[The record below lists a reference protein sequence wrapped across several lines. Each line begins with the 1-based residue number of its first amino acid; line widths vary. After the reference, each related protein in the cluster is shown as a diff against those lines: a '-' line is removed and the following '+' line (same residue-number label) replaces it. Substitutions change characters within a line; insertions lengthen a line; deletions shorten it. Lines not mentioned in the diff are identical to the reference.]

1 MKKFLIVTAVLL
13 GTALPLFAHPHIML
27 ITDLEFDFS
36 EHLCKG
42 VWVEWGFDRFFSS
55 MIIQDYDADRNGS
68 FSGKEIQEIHDHAF
82 INLKRYGYFVSIRK
96 GNTRKS
102 PDKVE
107 HFSARQKDGQL
118 FYKFYIPLGDSY
130 GANFYLSIFD
140 PTYYCAVKYTDNPV
154 IIKQDNGT
162 PPRFKLAENKKYPVY
177 YNPYG
182 ASDDTTTYTKWK
194 PGLETAYPK
203 EVHIYFEK

>member
-1 MKKFLIVTAVLL
+1 ML

-27 ITDLEFDFS
+27 MTDLKFEFTG
-36 EHLCKG
+36 HLCKG

-55 MIIQDYDADRNGS
+55 MIIQDYDADGDGS
-68 FSGKEIQEIHDHAF
+68 FSSKEIQEIHDHAF

-96 GNTRKS
+96 GNIRKS

-107 HFSARQKDGQL
+107 NFSARQKDGQL
-118 FYKFYIPLGDSY
+118 FYNFFIPMDNSY
-130 GANFYLSIFD
+130 GDNFFLSIFD

-154 IIKQDNGT
+154 IIDQDNGT
-162 PPRFKLAENKKYPVY
+162 APRFKLAENKKYPVY

-182 ASDDTTTYTKWK
+182 ASNDTTTYTKWK